1 MATQKA
7 SLEEL
12 WEFSEGEIRRQ
23 GARQERRVVKTMR
36 GDPPETLLY
45 AVLCSV
51 YEGHDTRAKLYTHLG
66 SMFAV
71 RLARMTVSPVDVDEA
86 IQHGVNEGL
95 LSATNG
101 SISITE
107 KGVAILRES
116 RLQIVHE
123 GYWMRRFLQ
132 EKNVVLTSALVLVL
146 LVVLKISTGLS
157 LGSRA
162 MVNDGLESLTD
173 LVVVG
178 IIAFSLK
185 YKRDRLGAIAIM
197 AFMLISGSLLGI
209 NGLLRLLSP
218 EEISASYSGYIVVIL
233 SIVLNLGLIWYKT
246 LVGRMSGNLALVS
259 DAKEDQSHIRIGV
272 GVIVGLLFAEF
283 HIYVIDSIVAVL
295 IALVIV
301 WEGIEALREIAQ
313 AGDSLSV
320 DTIHLAAADQYD
332 DLITAWILAQLAR
345 SSSTEEQLNDAFV
358 KGITIGYRYYDV
370 HAVLGFKDL
379 EERGLAKHIQIAK
392 RSGLISG
399 DKGVLSIT
407 NRGLS
412 MYYKN
417 RVQEMK
423 RLSRNFSREISSLQ
437 NAAYFLIGFTAFIL
451 FVMYGSSVYQAV
463 FDFLRAILGM

>member
-1 MATQKA
+1 MVTQKA

-12 WEFSEGEIRRQ
+12 WGFSDREIRRQ
-23 GARQERRVVKTMR
+23 GARQERRVAKTMR

-45 AVLCSV
+45 AVLCGV

-86 IQHGVNEGL
+86 IQHGVNEDL
-95 LSATNG
+95 LSADNG
-101 SISITE
+101 SVSITE
-107 KGVAILRES
+107 KGVSILRAS

-123 GYWMRRFLQ
+123 GYWMKRFLQ
-132 EKNVVLTSALVLVL
+132 EKNVVLTSAFVLVL

-162 MVNDGLESLTD
+162 MVNDGLENLTD

-178 IIAFSLK
+178 IIALSLR
-185 YKRDRLGAIAIM
+185 YKKDRLGAIAIM
-197 AFMLISGSLLGI
+197 VFMLISGSLLGI
-209 NGLLRLLSP
+209 NGVLRLLSP

-233 SIVLNLGLIWYKT
+233 SIVLNLGLIYYKT

-259 DAKEDQSHIRIGV
+259 DAKEDQSHIRIGA

-295 IALVIV
+295 IALVII
-301 WEGIEALREIAQ
+301 WEGIEALREIVQ

-345 SSSTEEQLNDAFV
+345 SSSTEGELNDAFV
-358 KGITIGYRYYDV
+358 KGLTIGYRYYDV
-370 HAVLGFKDL
+370 HAIIGFKDL
-379 EERGLAKHIQIAK
+379 EQKGLTKHIQTAK
-392 RSGLISG
+392 RSGLITEEAG
-399 DKGVLSIT
+399 TLSIT

-423 RLSRNFSREISSLQ
+423 RLSRNFSREISSVQ
-437 NAAYFLIGFTAFIL
+437 SVAYFFIGFTAFIL
-451 FVMYGSSVYQAV
+451 FVVYGSSVYQAV
-463 FDFLRAILGM
+463 FDFLRAALGM